1 MIGSAE
7 HDFARRLV
15 GLVLGIDALYRSVLP
30 PDLEGLA
37 REGWVAINLSRTPP
51 TPITSYAQA
60 RAMVKELEREVDSL
74 GLTTGRVRYFQDY
87 LHAIET
93 FCLWQEGQA
102 IPYEELT
109 GSLLGISVSPPDLE
123 PLLHD
128 LDQSLSAAG
137 LSGETAA
144 MIAAFRASRA
154 VPRDQVI
161 PTLTRYMDEARQ
173 WVHREFFPLPDD
185 FQFHVEG
192 EGGLSYNA
200 YCEYVGRFVRINLD
214 IQFTHEDLKHLACH
228 EAYPGHSTHILRREL
243 LVEQGKMTEDGL
255 LVVTDT
261 PTSPLFEGIGEIGLT
276 LVGWDQTEAERIN
289 RLIVRLDAAVG
300 VWAGHLFAQG
310 RRDEGM
316 ALLRRYRDEAWAE
329 ARWRLIELPIRGP
342 FICAY
347 YFGDQVVHA
356 AHARMKDQK
365 AFLTHLYDAMHS
377 PSSLA
382 IDAR

>member
-1 MIGSAE
+1 MIGQAE
-7 HDFARRLV
+7 RDFARRLV
-15 GLVLGIDALYRSVLP
+15 GLVLGIDALYRSLLP
-30 PDLEGLA
+30 SCLDGLA
-37 REGWVAINLSRTPP
+37 REGWVAINLSQVPP
-51 TPITSYAQA
+51 MPIASYAGA
-60 RAMVKELEREVDSL
+60 RAGAKELRRELL
-74 GLTTGRVRYFQDY
+74 GLGLPTGRARYFQDY

-93 FCLWQEGQA
+93 FCLWQEGQDL
-102 IPYEELT
+102 PYEALT
-109 GSLLGISVSPPDLE
+109 SSLLGIAVSAPDLE

-128 LDQSLSAAG
+128 LDQSLRAAG
-137 LSGETAA
+137 HRGETAA

-161 PTLTRYMDEARQ
+161 PTLTRYMAEARQ
-173 WVHREFFPLPDD
+173 WVNREFFPLPDD

-200 YCEYVGRFVRINLD
+200 YCEYVGRFVRVNLD

-228 EAYPGHSTHILRREL
+228 EAYPGHGTHILRREL
-243 LVEQGKMTEDGL
+243 LVAEGKMTEDGL

-276 LVGWDQTEAERIN
+276 LVGWDRTEAERIN

-300 VWAGHLFAQG
+300 VWAGHLFARG
-310 RRDEGM
+310 KPDEGM
-316 ALLRRYRDEAWAE
+316 AYLRRYRDEAWAE
-329 ARWRLIELPIRGP
+329 ARRRLIELPIRGP

-365 AFLTHLYDAMHS
+365 AFLTHLYDVMHS

-382 IDAR
+382 IDEQ